1 MPDQPSDGQ
10 TNRQTD
16 CAFTC
21 CSVAASH
28 VAGRRVVQPGVV
40 ADGPVPDGEGPHLL
54 LLSAHLLHHQ
64 HNVYSVIPKKRQPKN
79 VISFIEFYFIE
90 V

>member
-1 MPDQPSDGQ
+1 MTDQTTDGQ

-40 ADGPVPDGEGPHLL
+40 ADGPVPDGEGPHP
-54 LLSAHLLHHQ
+54 SAAVRTPPSPPTQ
-64 HNVYSVIPKKRQPKN
+64 RIQCYPQKTSTK
-79 VISFIEFYFIE
+79 ECY
-90 V
+90 